1 MTSLTPTLVPALA
14 FASGDEAVAALAGFL
29 DRVILSNPIHA
40 WLTAAAIVVGLIA
53 GFMLL
58 RSVLLHRLR
67 KIAERTSTQFDDV
80 FVKVLEDQRTWL
92 FFFVAVFIGS
102 RWLSAPVS
110 TGPDASSQ
118 QMISVILVGLQYLA
132 VIAVA
137 SQLFLSSR
145 LVVDFG
151 LEVLLSRS
159 KTADGKPDPGIRGSL
174 VVLRFVIMLIV
185 GVGVVLLALEN
196 FGVKVGPMITGLGIG
211 GIAIALA
218 VQKVLGDVLASVSIL
233 MDKPFVVGD
242 TVQVG
247 DKTGTVETIGIK
259 TTRLKA
265 PTGEQLIFGNADI
278 LSSRIHNYQR
288 MEQRRVTFSLGV
300 IYELSPEKL
309 RSVPQ
314 IIQRVIESKP
324 DLQFDRCHLKSFGDW
339 AINFETSYLVKTNDY
354 KVHMDSQQAVLLEV
368 FEAFSREKIDFAY
381 PTQVTRTTTH

>member
-1 MTSLTPTLVPALA
+1 MTSPTTTFVL
-14 FASGDEAVAALAGFL
+14 ASGDEAVAMLTGFL
-29 DRVILSNPIHA
+29 DRVILGNPIHA
-40 WLTAAAIVVGLIA
+40 WLTAAAIAIGLIA

-58 RSVLLHRLR
+58 RSVLLLRLR
-67 KIAERTSTQFDDV
+67 KIAERTTTQFDDV
-80 FVKVLEDQRTWL
+80 IVKVLEDQRTWL

-102 RWLSAPVS
+102 RWLTAP
-110 TGPDASSQ
+110 TGPGVDASTQ
-118 QMISVILVGLQYLA
+118 QLITAILTGFQYLA
-132 VIAVA
+132 VVAIAA
-137 SQLFLSSR
+137 QLFLSSR

-151 LEVLLSRS
+151 LEFLLSRS

-185 GVGVVLLALEN
+185 GVAVVLLALEN

-278 LSSRIHNYQR
+278 LNSRIHNFQR
-288 MEQRRVTFSLGV
+288 LEQRRVVFSLGV
-300 IYELSPEKL
+300 VYELSPEKL
-309 RSVPQ
+309 RSVPLLVRR
-314 IIQRVIESKP
+314 IIESKP
-324 DLQFDRCHLKSFGDW
+324 ELQFERCHLKSFGDW
-339 AINFETSYLVKTNDY
+339 ALSFETSYLVKTSDY
-354 KVHMDSQQAVLLEV
+354 KVHMDAQQAVLLEI
-368 FEAFSREKIDFAY
+368 FETFAREKISFAY
-381 PTQVTRTTTH
+381 PTQVSRTTEHE